1 MKTVAPLMPLSI
13 QKMMVAAYVWLRIA
27 LSYCVVGAVIVALV
41 SAYLQV
47 INLVA
52 ISSIMTISL
61 AIGIY
66 KAEMTRR
73 DTGLNNYFAELSKHN
88 HSDF

>member
-1 MKTVAPLMPLSI
+1 MPLSI
-13 QKMMVAAYVWLRIA
+13 QKMMIAAYVWLRIA
-27 LSYCVVGAVIVALV
+27 LSYCVVGAVIVTLA

-52 ISSIMTISL
+52 ISSIMTTSL

-73 DTGLNNYFAELSKHN
+73 KTGLNNYFVELSKHK